1 MPVVIFFFAHWY
13 LSLFTQ
19 SFFHHRYSAHRA
31 FTMSKFWEKVFFLL
45 SGIFQGSSYLSP
57 RAYGALHRMH
67 HAFAD
72 TEKDPHS
79 PIFSKNIWDMMWKT
93 KDIYN
98 NIYYR
103 KVELDRPF
111 TDKLPVWDACD
122 KFFDFWPVRLFWGLF
137 YIACY
142 YWLDAA
148 TWMYFTLL
156 PIQFIMG
163 PFHGAII
170 NWFAHKIGYVSWK
183 VKDTSKNLLFFD
195 FLMLGESYHNNHH
208 RHPKRANFGT
218 KWHELDPIYP
228 VILLLNL
235 VGVIKLEKQVSIAA
249 VSSSLAGQVPEEQ
262 LVDQF

>member
-1 MPVVIFFFAHWY
+1 MPILIFFIAHWY

-19 SFFHHRYSAHRA
+19 TFFHHRYAAHQA
-31 FTMSKFWEKVFFLL
+31 FSMSKFWEKVFYIL
-45 SGIFQGSSYLSP
+45 SGVFQGSSYLSP

-67 HAFAD
+67 HAYAD

-79 PIFSKNIWDMMWKT
+79 PIFSKNIWDMMLKT
-93 KDIYN
+93 KVIYH

-103 KVELDRPF
+103 RTELERPF

-122 KFFDFWPVRLFWGLF
+122 RFFDAWPVRIFWGVF
-137 YIACY
+137 YTAFY
-142 YWLDAA
+142 VMFA
-148 TWMYFTLL
+148 THWAMYLLL
-156 PIQFIMG
+156 PIHFIMG

-170 NWFAHKIGYVSWK
+170 NWFAHKLGYVSWK

-218 KWHELDPIYP
+218 KWHEFDPIYP
-228 VILLLNL
+228 FILLFDA
-235 VGVIKLEKQVSIAA
+235 VGIIKLRKQTPLPVSHAYVA
-249 VSSSLAGQVPEEQ
+249 PLPQEQ
-262 LVDQF
+262 LADKF